1 MYSEELYNDYFEGLA
16 GSLADI
22 GHRPGK
28 EHFFINNETGKGLN
42 ELEKAIGG
50 RLNLPALVLDEPE
63 LESDGSASGQK
74 VSILG
79 GFVVLDKIDPAD
91 IKSLRAARSKTQ
103 KIARKLVNK
112 MKRDSRASFDEGSPL
127 LLANAIQLGEIHQH
141 PTPIILNMLAGW
153 AVEFSWLVPEDIRF
167 GMEDFS

>member
-74 VSILG
+74 VMVLG

-91 IKSLRAARSKTQ
+91 IKSLRTARSKTQ
-103 KIARKLVNK
+103 KTARKLINK
-112 MKRDSRASFDEGSPL
+112 MKRDSRASFDEASPL
-127 LLANAIQLGEIHQH
+127 LMANAIQLGEIHQH

-153 AVEFSWLVPEDIRF
+153 AVEFTWLVPEDIRF